1 MFDKVLVANRGAI
14 AVRIIRT
21 LRELGVASVAVYADE
36 DRDSLHIPAADEA
49 YSLGSGSAADT
60 YLNQDKILSICT
72 LCGAQAVH
80 PGYGFLSENAAFA
93 QMIAAHGVVFIGP
106 QPEHLKQF
114 GLKHEARHLAR
125 ASAVNLVPGS
135 DILTDTERALAAA
148 DVIGYPV
155 MLKSTAGGGGIG
167 MQRCNSEQA
176 LIDAF
181 AAVSRLAKG
190 SFGNPELFL
199 EKYLGAPRHVEVQA
213 FGDGRGN
220 VAIIGDRDCSLQR
233 RHQKVI
239 EECPAPNIP
248 QDVRTR
254 LHEQARAL
262 LQSVRYE
269 SAATVEFL
277 YDAADQAF
285 YFLEVNT
292 RLQVEHG
299 VTELVYGVDLV
310 AWMVR
315 QASGDVA
322 SLHELD
328 NLDATGHAVQAR
340 VYAEDPN
347 HDFRPTPG
355 RITQVAFPFRP
366 GIRVDTWIQAGA
378 LVPFQFD
385 PMIAKVLAHGSDRS
399 HALTELD
406 QALAATQI
414 YGIETNTLYLRQ
426 ALKLADFIEARMTTA
441 TLGDLKYQ
449 APSIDVLTG
458 GASSTIQSFPG
469 RQGYWAVGVPPSG
482 PMDDLSFQ
490 LGNRLLGNPTDAA
503 GIEIV
508 LNGPRL
514 RFNVATQCVIAGADI
529 QADIDGVP
537 VPVWRTFDVLPGQL
551 LSLGSITEGLRTYL
565 LVRNGIDT
573 PLQLGSSATF
583 TLGAMGGCTG
593 QALRA
598 GDVLG
603 IRQAQTVSAGLVS
616 ASYYNAVEVSD
627 SAALDAAHHPCLG
640 DRHQIRVMLGPHV
653 APDFFTERDIDRFL
667 TCQWT
672 VHYNSSRTG
681 IRLTGPHPEWARP
694 DGGEAGLHPSNIH
707 DNAYAF
713 GSVDFTGDMPVILG
727 PDGPSLGGFVCPAVV
742 INADRWKLG
751 QLMPGDHVRFV
762 ATTEEGAGVASRQ
775 REEYVRTLTKPQ
787 DETSETRESPVV
799 YSSASLVNPAVLAM
813 TDITIRR
820 AGQEWLL
827 VEFGPVVLDVELHLK
842 VHALKTLIE
851 ADAVK
856 GIVEMTPGIRS
867 LQIRY
872 DIQVWNA
879 VKLCARLSHLLDAV
893 PEATNGVIQS
903 RLVRLPL
910 SWEDPACL
918 EAVDKYV
925 QGVRSDAPWC
935 PDNVEFIRRI
945 NGLTS
950 KDDVKRIVFDARYLV
965 MGLGDVYLGAPV
977 ATPLDPRHRLVTTKY
992 NPARTWTAENSVG
1005 IGGSYL
1011 CIYGMEGPGGY
1022 QFVGRT
1028 LQVWNTYQR
1037 GDVFS
1042 EPWLLR
1048 PFDQLQFY
1056 PVDAQTLLEMREK
1069 FARGEPCVEIEP
1081 IQFDA
1086 GQYQAF
1092 LQREEASIR
1101 TFTDRRQRAFDAE
1114 LADWRAK
1121 GLLSFDSETAD
1132 SAPAESIVLPPGAVA
1147 VDSPMSGSVWSL
1159 PAEHMAYVEGDETLV
1174 VIEAMKSEFEIRA
1187 PFAGQL
1193 EIVVSAGQQ
1202 VQAGQTLAV
1211 MRPA

>member
-1 MFDKVLVANRGAI
+1 VFGKVLVANRGAI

-21 LRELGVASVAVYADE
+21 LRELGVVSVAVYADE
-36 DRDSLHIPAADEA
+36 DRDSMHISAADEA

-60 YLNQDKILSICT
+60 YLKQEKILSIIKR
-72 LCGAQAVH
+72 CGAHAVH
-80 PGYGFLSENAAFA
+80 PGYGFLSENEAFA
-93 QMIAAHGVVFIGP
+93 ETLAAQGITFIGP
-106 QPEHLKQF
+106 QPAHLKQF
-114 GLKHEARHLAR
+114 GLKHEARRLAL

-135 DILTDTERALAAA
+135 DILADTEQALAAA
-148 DVIGYPV
+148 DAIGYPV

-167 MQRCNSEQA
+167 MQCCNSEQELA
-176 LIDAF
+176 DAF

-190 SFGNPELFL
+190 NFGNAELFL
-199 EKYLGAPRHVEVQA
+199 EKYLRAPRHVEVQA

-248 QDVRTR
+248 HDVRSR
-254 LHEQARAL
+254 LHEQARVL
-262 LQSVRYE
+262 LQSVNYE
-269 SAATVEFL
+269 SASTVEFL
-277 YDAADQAF
+277 YDAADRKF

-299 VTELVYGVDLV
+299 VTELVYGLDLV

-315 QASGDVA
+315 QASGDVE
-322 SLHELD
+322 SLQR
-328 NLDATGHAVQAR
+328 LDALAASGHAVQAR

-355 RITQVAFPFRP
+355 RITQAVFPSKP

-378 LVPFQFD
+378 RVPFQFD
-385 PMIAKVLAHGSDRS
+385 PMIAKVLAHGSDRV
-399 HALTELD
+399 
-406 QALAATQI
+406 QALAELDEALAVIQI
-414 YGIETNTLYLRQ
+414 YGIETNTRYLRQ
-426 ALKLADFIEARMTTA
+426 ALKIPAFLDAHMTTA
-441 TLGDLKYQ
+441 TLGELSYQ
-449 APSIDVLTG
+449 ASSIDVLAG

-482 PMDDLSFQ
+482 PMDDLSFR
-490 LGNRLLGNPTDAA
+490 LGNRLLGNPSDAA

-514 RFNVATQCVIAGADI
+514 RFNAATQCVIAGAKI
-529 QADIDGVP
+529 EADIDGEP
-537 VPVWRTFDVLPGQL
+537 VPLWKTFEVMAGQT
-551 LSLGSITEGLRTYL
+551 LSLGSVADGIRAYL
-565 LVRNGIDT
+565 LFRHGIDT

-583 TLGAMGGCTG
+583 TLGAMGGSTG
-593 QALRA
+593 QALRT

-603 IRQAQTVSAGLVS
+603 LIQNQPVAAGSAPS
-616 ASYYNAVEVSD
+616 FD
-627 SAALDAAHHPCLG
+627 SAELSSANQPLLE

-653 APDFFTERDIDRFL
+653 APDFFTESDIDSFL
-667 TCQWT
+667 TSQWT

-681 IRLTGPHPEWARP
+681 VRLTGPHPEWARP

-751 QLMPGDHVRFV
+751 QLMPGDQIRFV
-762 ATTEEGAGVASRQ
+762 ATTEDDAGVASRL
-775 REEYVRTLTKPQ
+775 REEYVRTLNKPL
-787 DETSETRESPVV
+787 DESTEKRESPVV
-799 YSSASLVNPAVLAM
+799 FPPGSPADPSALAM
-813 TDITIRR
+813 SDITIRR

-851 ADAVK
+851 NDTVE

-872 DIQVWNA
+872 DIQLWDA
-879 VKLCARLSHLLDAV
+879 AKLCQRLGDLIDAV
-893 PEATNGVIQS
+893 PEAKNGLIES

-925 QGVRSDAPWC
+925 KGVRSDAPWC

-950 KDDVKRIVFDARYLV
+950 KEDVKRIVFAARYLV

-1028 LQVWNTYQR
+1028 LQVWSTHKR
-1037 GDVFS
+1037 GDAFS

-1056 PVDAQTLLEMREK
+1056 PVDAQTLLEMREQ
-1069 FARGEPCVEIEP
+1069 FARGEPCVDIQP

-1086 GQYQAF
+1086 VEYQDF
-1092 LQREEASIR
+1092 LQREEDSIR
-1101 TFTDRRQRAFDAE
+1101 EFTEHRQRAFDAE
-1114 LADWRAK
+1114 LANWHEK
-1121 GLLSFDSETAD
+1121 GLLSFESELAETA
-1132 SAPAESIVLPPGAVA
+1132 PPESIALPPGAIA

-1159 PAEHMAYVEGDETLV
+1159 PAAHRAHVEGDETLV

-1187 PFAGQL
+1187 PIAGQL
-1193 EIVVSAGQQ
+1193 EIVVTAGQQ

-1211 MRPA
+1211 LQPE

>member
-1 MFDKVLVANRGAI
+1 VFGKVLVANRGAI

-36 DRDSLHIPAADEA
+36 DRDSMHISAADEA

-60 YLNQDKILSICT
+60 YLNQEKILSIIER
-72 LCGAQAVH
+72 CGAHAVH
-80 PGYGFLSENAAFA
+80 PGYGFLSENEAFA
-93 QMIAAHGVVFIGP
+93 ETLAAQGVTFIGP
-106 QPEHLKQF
+106 QPAHLKQF
-114 GLKHEARHLAR
+114 GLKHEARRLAK

-135 DILTDTERALAAA
+135 DILADTEQALAAA
-148 DVIGYPV
+148 DAIGFPV

-167 MQRCNSEQA
+167 MQCCNSEQE
-176 LIDAF
+176 LTDSF

-190 SFGNPELFL
+190 NFGNAELFL
-199 EKYLGAPRHVEVQA
+199 EKYLRAPRHVEVQA

-248 QDVRTR
+248 HDVRKL
-254 LHEQARAL
+254 LHEQARVL
-262 LQSVRYE
+262 LQSVNYE
-269 SAATVEFL
+269 SAGTVEFL

-315 QASGDVA
+315 QASGDVE
-322 SLHELD
+322 SLQELD
-328 NLDATGHAVQAR
+328 NLIATGHAVQAR

-355 RITQVAFPFRP
+355 KITQVGFPSKP

-378 LVPFQFD
+378 IVPFQFD
-385 PMIAKVLAHGSDRS
+385 PMIAKVLAQGVDRAQ
-399 HALTELD
+399 ALTELD
-406 QALAATQI
+406 EALAGTQI
-414 YGIETNTLYLRQ
+414 YGIETNTRYLRQ
-426 ALKLADFIEARMTTA
+426 ALKIPAFLEARMTTA
-441 TLGDLKYQ
+441 TLGDLSYQ

-482 PMDDLSFQ
+482 PMDDLSFR
-490 LGNRLLGNPTDAA
+490 LGNRLLGNPSDAP

-508 LNGPRL
+508 LTGPRL
-514 RFNVATQCVIAGADI
+514 HFNAATQCVIAGAGI
-529 QADIDGVP
+529 EADIDGEP
-537 VPVWRTFDVLPGQL
+537 VPLWKTFDVMAGQT
-551 LSLGSITEGLRTYL
+551 LSLGSVTEGIRTYL
-565 LVRNGIDT
+565 LFKNGIDT

-593 QALRA
+593 QALRT

-603 IRQAQTVSAGLVS
+603 LLQNQPVAAGSAPSFES
-616 ASYYNAVEVSD
+616 AELS
-627 SAALDAAHHPCLG
+627 SANQPLLE

-653 APDFFTERDIDRFL
+653 APDFFTESDIDSFL
-667 TCQWT
+667 TSQWT

-681 IRLTGPHPEWARP
+681 VRLTGPHPEWARP

-751 QLMPGDHVRFV
+751 QLMPGDQIRFV
-762 ATTEEGAGVASRQ
+762 ATTEDDAGVASRL
-775 REEYVRTLTKPQ
+775 REEYIRTLIKPE
-787 DETSETRESPVV
+787 DNSTETRESPVIL
-799 YSSASLVNPAVLAM
+799 SPASLANPTVLAM
-813 TDITIRR
+813 TDITVRR

-851 ADAVK
+851 ADAIE

-879 VKLCARLSHLLDAV
+879 VKLCQRLSDLLDAV
-893 PEATNGVIQS
+893 PEAKDGVIES

-925 QGVRSDAPWC
+925 KGVRSDAPWC

-945 NGLTS
+945 NGLAS
-950 KDDVKRIVFDARYLV
+950 KDDVKDIVFDARYLV

-1028 LQVWNTYQR
+1028 LQVWSTHER
-1037 GDVFS
+1037 GDAFS
-1042 EPWLLR
+1042 KPWLLR

-1069 FARGEPCVEIEP
+1069 FARGEPCVDIQP

-1086 GQYQAF
+1086 GEYQDF
-1092 LQREEASIR
+1092 LQREEDSIR
-1101 TFTDRRQRAFDAE
+1101 KFTERRQRAFDAE
-1114 LADWRAK
+1114 LANWREK
-1121 GLLSFDSETAD
+1121 GLLSFESELAETA
-1132 SAPAESIVLPPGAVA
+1132 PPESIALPPGAIA

-1159 PAEHMAYVEGDETLV
+1159 PAEHMARVEGDETLV

-1193 EIVVSAGQQ
+1193 EIVVTAGQQ

-1211 MRPA
+1211 LQPE

>member
-1 MFDKVLVANRGAI
+1 M
-14 AVRIIRT
+14 RIIRT
-21 LRELGVASVAVYADE
+21 LRDLGVLSVAVYADE
-36 DRDSLHIPAADEA
+36 DRDSLHISAADEA
-49 YSLGSGSAADT
+49 YSLGSGSATDT
-60 YLNQDKILSICT
+60 YLNQQKILSIIKVCD
-72 LCGAQAVH
+72 AQAVH
-80 PGYGFLSENAAFA
+80 PGYGFLSENEAFA
-93 QMIAAHGVVFIGP
+93 ERLATQGIAFIGP
-106 QPEHLKQF
+106 QPAHLKQF
-114 GLKHEARHLAR
+114 GLKHEARLLAQ

-135 DILTDTERALAAA
+135 DILVDVEQALTTAEA
-148 DVIGYPV
+148 IGYPV

-167 MQRCNSEQA
+167 MQRCNSEQD
-176 LIDAF
+176 LRDSF

-190 SFGNPELFL
+190 NFGNAELFL

-213 FGDGRGN
+213 FGDGCGN

-248 QDVRTR
+248 HEVRER
-254 LHEQARAL
+254 LHEQARVL
-262 LQSVRYE
+262 LQSVNYE
-269 SAATVEFL
+269 SAGTVEFL
-277 YDAADQAF
+277 YDAADEEF

-299 VTELVYGVDLV
+299 VTELVYNVDLV

-315 QASGDVA
+315 QASGDVESLQALEGLSA
-322 SLHELD
+322 S
-328 NLDATGHAVQAR
+328 GHAVQAR

-355 RITQVAFPFRP
+355 KITEVEFPP
-366 GIRVDTWIQAGA
+366 DPSIRVDTWIQAGA
-378 LVPFQFD
+378 RVPFQFD
-385 PMIAKVLAHGSDRS
+385 PMIAKVIALGSDRVQ
-399 HALTELD
+399 ALVALD
-406 QALAATQI
+406 EALAATRI
-414 YGIETNTLYLRQ
+414 YGIETNTRYLRQ
-426 ALKLADFIEARMTTA
+426 AIKMPAFVEARMTTA
-441 TLGDLKYQ
+441 TLGELRYQ
-449 APSIDVLTG
+449 ASTIDVLSG

-469 RQGYWAVGVPPSG
+469 RQGYWSVGVPPSG
-482 PMDDLSFQ
+482 PMDDLSFR
-490 LGNRLLGNPTDAA
+490 LGNRLLGNPSDAA

-514 RFNVATQCVIAGADI
+514 HFNTTAQCVITGADI
-529 QADIDGVP
+529 QADIDGEP
-537 VPVWRTFDVLPGQL
+537 VSLWKTFKMAAGQT
-551 LSLGSITEGLRTYL
+551 LSLGSVAGGLRAYVL
-565 LVRNGIDT
+565 FKNGIDT
-573 PLQLGSSATF
+573 PIQLGSSATF

-593 QALRA
+593 EALRT

-603 IRQAQTVSAGLVS
+603 LCVNPSGL
-616 ASYYNAVEVSD
+616 
-627 SAALDAAHHPCLG
+627 SAAEAFNEFELSPAHQPVFE

-653 APDFFTERDIDRFL
+653 APDFFTESDIDNFL
-667 TCQWT
+667 TSQWT

-681 IRLTGPHPEWARP
+681 VRLTGPHPDWARP

-751 QLMPGDHVRFV
+751 QLVPGDQIRFV
-762 ATTEEGAGVASRQ
+762 ATTEDDAGVASRL
-775 REEYVRTLTKPQ
+775 REDYVRTLIKPQ
-787 DETSETRESPVV
+787 DNSSEKRESPVIL
-799 YSSASLVNPAVLAM
+799 SPASLTNPSALAM
-813 TDITIRR
+813 SDITIRR

-851 ADAVK
+851 TDGIE

-872 DIQVWNA
+872 DIQVWSAVTLRQRLNA
-879 VKLCARLSHLLDAV
+879 LLDAV
-893 PEATNGVIQS
+893 PEAENGVIES

-925 QGVRSDAPWC
+925 KGVRSDAPWC

-945 NGLTS
+945 NGLSS

-1028 LQVWNTYQR
+1028 LQVWSTQKR
-1037 GDVFS
+1037 GDAFS

-1056 PVDAQTLLEMREK
+1056 PVDAQTLLEMREQ
-1069 FARGEPCVEIEP
+1069 FARGEPCVDIQP

-1086 GQYQAF
+1086 SEYQGF
-1092 LQREEASIR
+1092 LQREEDSIR
-1101 TFTDRRQRAFDAE
+1101 TFTEQRQRAFDAE
-1114 LADWRAK
+1114 LASWREQ
-1121 GLLSFDSETAD
+1121 GLLSFETDLGQAT
-1132 SAPAESIVLPPGAVA
+1132 PPESIAMPPGAVA
-1147 VDSPMSGSVWSL
+1147 VDSPMSGLVWSL
-1159 PAEHMAYVEGDETLV
+1159 PAEHMARVEGNETLV
-1174 VIEAMKSEFEIRA
+1174 VIEAMKSEFEVRA

-1211 MRPA
+1211 LQPE